1 MPRFLMRLLWAVR
14 GKRLV
19 RLHLAE
25 NQPSVEGILAGRWG
39 GHYVVLAPKLLND
52 AQQTFSLDGHLEVP
66 AERVLFVQVIG

>member
-19 RLHLAE
+19 RLHLAD

-39 GHYVVLAPKLLND
+39 GHYVVLAPKILD
-52 AQQTFSLDGHLEVP
+52 AAQRTFSLDGHLEVP
-66 AERVLFVQVIG
+66 AERVLYVQVID

>member
-25 NQPSVEGILAGRWG
+25 NKPSVEGVLAGRWG
-39 GHYVVLAPKLLND
+39 GHYVVLAPKILD
-52 AQQTFSLDGHLEVP
+52 AHDRSFSLDGHLEVP
-66 AERVLFVQVIG
+66 AERVLYVQVID